1 MTTLLYLERLRK
13 KLPPVAK
20 GLKCT
25 THRIFLA
32 CLIITAKY
40 VNDSS
45 PKNRHWANYTR
56 VESTPY
62 QDFSESGFSRTEVNL
77 MEKQLLGLLTYDL
90 NFGMEELEL
99 QFEPFLQP
107 IRQAI
112 AENRAMRHRQKKAE
126 TARRAERKRCYE
138 PVIVDEY
145 RGLVQTTELNLGNM
159 YSDAHTRGHVPSV
172 SDVPALS
179 YGYASSSDGCGVDS
193 GNSFRASSR
202 SRSATPASSISSIN
216 SYQDL
221 KADVAINIVYAG
233 IADGYTDVFA
243 EGYSNSPEQVY
254 IAAPNHGK
262 VQPVMDGYGNT
273 VQQPPAKRVRHGMTR
288 STSSNIFSRIFS
300 HN

>member
-56 VESTPY
+56 VESTPF
-62 QDFSESGFSRTEVNL
+62 QDFSEFAFFRTEVNL
-77 MEKQLLGLLTYDL
+77 MEKQLLGLLDYDL
-90 NFGMEELEL
+90 NFGMKELEFHL
-99 QFEPFLQP
+99 DPFLQP
-107 IRQAI
+107 IRQSI
-112 AENRAMRHRQKKAE
+112 AEHRVMRHRQKKAE
-126 TARRAERKRCYE
+126 AARRERKRFNK
-138 PVIVDEY
+138 PVLVDQY
-145 RGLVQTTELNLGNM
+145 KGLVQTTELNA
-159 YSDAHTRGHVPSV
+159 YSDAYNKGHVPSV

-179 YGYASSSDGCGVDS
+179 HGYGTSSNSSSGVDS
-193 GNSFRASSR
+193 GNSSRASSR
-202 SRSATPASSISSIN
+202 SRSATPASSISGSN

-221 KADVAINIVYAG
+221 KANVAIKVDYGG
-233 IADGYTDVFA
+233 IADGYTNLDAFA
-243 EGYSNSPEQVY
+243 EGFANSPHQVY
-254 IAAPNHGK
+254 IAAPDHGK
-262 VQPVMDGYGNT
+262 VQPVMAGYGKT
-273 VQQPPAKRVRHGMTR
+273 VQQPATKRARSGMTR
-288 STSSNIFSRIFS
+288 STSSNLFARIFS

>member
-1 MTTLLYLERLRK
+1 MTTLLYPERLRQ

-45 PKNRHWANYTR
+45 PKNRHWASYTH
-56 VESTPY
+56 VASTPY
-62 QDFSESGFSRTEVNL
+62 QDFSEFGFSRTEVNL

-90 NFGMEELEL
+90 NFGLEELEL
-99 QFEPFLQP
+99 QFEPFLLP

-112 AENRAMRHRQKKAE
+112 AENRAARHRQRKAE
-126 TARRAERKRCYE
+126 AARLAERKRRYE
-138 PVIVDEY
+138 PSIEDY
-145 RGLVQTTELNLGNM
+145 RGMAQTIEIPYGKVYRD
-159 YSDAHTRGHVPSV
+159 YSKGHVPSV
-172 SDVPALS
+172 SDVPSLT
-179 YGYASSSDGCGVDS
+179 YASDGSGVYSGKSS
-193 GNSFRASSR
+193 RASSR
-202 SRSATPASSISSIN
+202 SRSDTPPSSISST

-221 KADVAINIVYAG
+221 KADIAKVEINVDYAG
-233 IADGYTDVFA
+233 MADGYVDAFA

-254 IAAPNHGK
+254 IAAPKHGK
-262 VQPVMDGYGNT
+262 VQPAMDIYANT
-273 VQQPPAKRVRHGMTR
+273 VQPPAKRVKHGMTR
-288 STSSNIFSRIFS
+288 STSSNLFARLFS

>member
-62 QDFSESGFSRTEVNL
+62 QDFSEFRFSRTEVNL
-77 MEKQLLGLLTYDL
+77 MEKQLLGLLDYDL

-107 IRQAI
+107 IRQAV
-112 AENRAMRHRQKKAE
+112 AEHRAMRHRQKKADA
-126 TARRAERKRCYE
+126 ARRAERKRCYE

-145 RGLVQTTELNLGNM
+145 NGLYQTTEISNLYG
-159 YSDAHTRGHVPSV
+159 DAYAKGHVPSV

-179 YGYASSSDGCGVDS
+179 HGYTSSSGSSGVVS
-193 GNSFRASSR
+193 GNSSRASSR
-202 SRSATPASSISSIN
+202 NRSVTPASSISSAN

-221 KADVAINIVYAG
+221 KADVAINIDYAG
-233 IADGYTDVFA
+233 STDDYTDAFA
-243 EGYSNSPEQVY
+243 ERNAVSPQQVY
-254 IAAPNHGK
+254 ITAPTHGK
-262 VQPVMDGYGNT
+262 VQPVVTGYGNT
-273 VQQPPAKRVRHGMTR
+273 VQQPPTKRVRHGMTR
-288 STSSNIFSRIFS
+288 STSSNLFARIFS